1 MEKEVRGPKR
11 KYRVK
16 FIFTFVLLSVLTIG
30 FLIGRFYLNK
40 ENIKLKSLCSVSRI
54 DNDDIDKRIHEI
66 NKDIED
72 REYLYN
78 QYLNDKEEAEKLK
91 KEYFLVISDL
101 ENKIMNGESD
111 MKIAY
116 LTFDDGPYLLS
127 SSFLDVLDEYGVPAT
142 FFYLMKGYENGY
154 SNEDYAYD
162 QTYRRIINSGHTLGN
177 HTATHKLG
185 KNGIY
190 SSVDA
195 FMYDLIL
202 NRNFI
207 ENRYGYITDVMRF
220 PGGSNTSSLKYAL
233 IDEIHKIGYNYV
245 DWNSA
250 TGDGGGVL
258 SVESFR
264 DNVLYNTGD
273 RKILVVLMHDYSYN
287 TLLALPEI
295 IEGLRNQGYTFFP
308 LFHDSIM
315 TK

>member
-1 MEKEVRGPKR
+1 
-11 KYRVK
+11 
-16 FIFTFVLLSVLTIG
+16 
-30 FLIGRFYLNK
+30 
-40 ENIKLKSLCSVSRI
+40 
-54 DNDDIDKRIHEI
+54 
-66 NKDIED
+66 
-72 REYLYN
+72 
-78 QYLNDKEEAEKLK
+78 
-91 KEYFLVISDL
+91 
-101 ENKIMNGESD
+101 MNGESD

-185 KNGIY
+185 KNSIY

-264 DNVLYNTGD
+264 DNVLCNTGD
-273 RKILVVLMHDYSYN
+273 RKILVVLMHDYSHN

-315 TK
+315 AR

>member
-1 MEKEVRGPKR
+1 MEKEVRRSKR
-11 KYRVK
+11 KLRVK
-16 FIFTFVLLSVLTIG
+16 FVLILFLLSILTIVYM
-30 FLIGRFYLNK
+30 IGYFYLNK
-40 ENIKLKSLCSVSRI
+40 ENNKLRLLCSVGKR
-54 DNDDIDKRIHEI
+54 DNDDIDKKISEI
-66 NKDIED
+66 NNNIED
-72 REYLYN
+72 RECLYN
-78 QYLNDKEEAEKLK
+78 QYLNNKEEADKLK
-91 KEYFLVISDL
+91 KEYFLIISDL
-101 ENKIMNGESD
+101 ENKIVNGESN

-127 SSFLDVLDEYGVPAT
+127 SSFLDVLDEYEVPAT

-185 KNGIY
+185 KDGIY

-195 FMYDLIL
+195 FVNDLMM
-202 NRNFI
+202 NKKFI
-207 ENRYGYITDVMRF
+207 EKRYDYVTDVMRF

-233 IDEIHKIGYNYV
+233 IDEIHKIGYSYV
-245 DWNSA
+245 DWNNT

-258 SVESFR
+258 SVETFKN
-264 DNVLYNTGD
+264 NVLQNTNN

-287 TLLALPEI
+287 TLLALPDI
-295 IEGLRNQGYTFFP
+295 IEGLKAQGYTFFP

-315 TK
+315 TR